1 MSKTISFRG
10 TLPIGEQDHIRLK
23 TNTGKVGY
31 KITKFQLMQTNPGNI
46 DHEFVG
52 KIFKT
57 NQTGNIDGEVQMT
70 DSDLLA
76 AVYKKTE
83 SGGSS
88 GVYQESIIF
97 DNEVFNQDIFVT
109 IVDNAGSVEPCNY
122 YIELETMALTDL
134 ETTKLTL
141 QSIRQITAP

>member
-1 MSKTISFRG
+1 MSKKISFRG
-10 TLPIGEQDHIRLK
+10 TLPVGEQDQIRLK

-57 NQTGNIDGEVQMT
+57 NQTGSIDGEVQMT

-76 AVYKKTE
+76 AIYKKTE
-83 SGGSS
+83 STGGS
-88 GVYQESIIF
+88 GVYQESVIF

-141 QSIRQITAP
+141 QSIRQITS